1 MMLGNFIKTIGQI
14 LDSNTLSKDISDEQ
28 IIKDLMKV
36 YKELRKLGFG
46 VKIFYEYMNKK
57 MWFNL

>member
-1 MMLGNFIKTIGQI
+1 MLGNFIKTIGQI
-14 LDSNTLSKDISDEQ
+14 LNSNTLSKDLYVEQ

-36 YKELRKLGFG
+36 YKEQESQDLLYKQ
-46 VKIFYEYMNKK
+46 ENKK

>member
-1 MMLGNFIKTIGQI
+1 MLGNFIKTIGQI